1 MFVELEELIK
11 VLAIS
16 KKNFNRMWV
25 DSYCFT
31 VRELRDEVFKQ
42 WSDFAKRVFFHLSPN
57 LTDAQIHKLLDAL
70 YSTKDLI
77 GDLYDT
83 SRD

>member
-1 MFVELEELIK
+1 MFVSLEELIK

-31 VRELRDEVFKQ
+31 ARELRDEVFKQ
-42 WSDFAKRVFFHLSPN
+42 WSSFAKGIVFNLAPN
-57 LTDAQIHKLLDAL
+57 LNDSQLHKLIDAL
-70 YSTKDLI
+70 YSTEELT
-77 GDLYDT
+77 GDLYD
-83 SRD
+83 R